1 MRWILTLATALLFAA
16 GCGKSEPVGGGSA
29 DGGRGAGDG
38 GAGKVF
44 YFTAIPDQNTTELQE
59 KYDPVAAYLSEE
71 LGVTVKYRPSAD
83 YGASVEMFKNGDVHL
98 AWFGG
103 LTGCQARAAVDG
115 ARAIAQGKEDPN
127 FISYFIA
134 NKSSGLKPS
143 ADFPMELSKLTF
155 AFGSEKS
162 TSGRLMP
169 EFYIRK
175 FTGKTP
181 REFFEKQ
188 PQFSGSHDKTIEMVA
203 AGTVQAGV
211 LNYKVYEKR
220 TQKVKDIDPETAFI
234 VWKTPPYA
242 DYNMTAHPELDEMF
256 GDGFIDRL
264 QAALVGMDDPKLLDA
279 FGRSALITAKNED
292 FDGIVN
298 TAKELGL
305 LR

>member
-1 MRWILTLATALLFAA
+1 MRWTLLLTAFLFVIGCDKSEPAGGDADSTNA
-16 GCGKSEPVGGGSA
+16 GCG
-29 DGGRGAGDG
+29 G
-38 GAGKVF
+38 GAAEKVF
-44 YFTAIPDQNTTELQE
+44 YFTAIPDQNTTELKA
-59 KYDPVAAYLSEE
+59 KYDPVAAYLSKE
-71 LGVTVKYRPSAD
+71 LSVTVKYRASAD

-134 NKSSGLKPS
+134 NTSTGLQPS
-143 ADFPMELSKLTF
+143 ADFPMGIGKLTF

-175 FTGKTP
+175 HTGKSP
-181 REFFEKQ
+181 REFFSKQ

-203 AGTVQAGV
+203 AGSVQAGV

-220 TQKVKDIDPETAFI
+220 TKQVKDIDPDVAVI

-242 DYNMTAHPELDEMF
+242 DYNFTAHPELDTMF
-256 GDGFIDRL
+256 GDGFIEKL
-264 QAALVGMDDPKLLDA
+264 QNALVAMDDANLLNA
-279 FGRSALITAKNED
+279 FGRSALIPAENKD
-292 FDGIVN
+292 FDGIAA